1 MEGSLFWNT
10 GICQF
15 TKFFYASLFLMM
27 FFFFFFVCFVLRPFF
42 ISKDWFILIAEIENF
57 VNDTIKSQLG
67 ILNGQQFL
75 LFFKTVFYI
84 VLLSNLSGIIPFSF
98 VLSSH
103 IFWTFSL
110 SMLVW
115 FFITILGFSLH
126 GLRFFYVLVPAN
138 TGLLL
143 LLLLVPIELVSY
155 IARCFSLSIRLFA
168 NMMAGHTLLYI
179 LAGFCLKIFL
189 AGFVGIAFFPFLVVF
204 LVMGLEMGIAFLQ
217 AYVFLV
223 LCCIYIRDAYNPVH

>member
-1 MEGSLFWNT
+1 MEGSLFLHV
-10 GICQF
+10 CMSHL
-15 TKFFYASLFLMM
+15 TKFFYASLFLIM
-27 FFFFFFVCFVLRPFF
+27 FFIFFFVCFILRPFF
-42 ISKDWFILIAEIENF
+42 RVQGWFLFLYEMEYF

-75 LFFKTVFYI
+75 LFFKTVFYV

-110 SMLVW
+110 SMMVW

-126 GLRFFYVLVPAN
+126 GLRFFYVLVPSN
-138 TGLLL
+138 IGLLL
-143 LLLLVPIELVSY
+143 LFLLVPIELVSY
-155 IARCFSLSIRLFA
+155 IVRCFSLAIRLFA
-168 NMMAGHTLLYI
+168 NMLAGHTLLYI
-179 LAGFCLKIFL
+179 LAGFCLKLFL
-189 AGFVGIAFFPFLVVF
+189 AGFVGVALFPFIVVF

-217 AYVFLV
+217 AYVFLI